1 MSTKDKLEEIA
12 AAMRARW
19 QASDLA
25 EAPQT
30 NPIVGEDVSAEGEP
44 INAGTAVAAPERES
58 QATIADQLLSPLVG
72 LDLDTAIRLRWALRD
87 IKAKR
92 TKLTPVS
99 PTDLGTL
106 IEMGLV
112 EYEMLVQE
120 EKNRQVAAA
129 IFTGLAAAGM
139 PTVLRRPV
147 TAATRRR
154 AVGLEHSTALQPL

>member
-1 MSTKDKLEEIA
+1 
-12 AAMRARW
+12 MRARW

-30 NPIVGEDVSAEGEP
+30 NRIVGEDVSTGGEP
-44 INAGTAVAAPERES
+44 IDAGTTVAAPERES

-99 PTDLGTL
+99 PTDLRAL
-106 IEMGLV
+106 VELGLV
-112 EYEMLVQE
+112 EMRDDV
-120 EKNRQVAAA
+120 
-129 IFTGLAAAGM
+129 
-139 PTVLRRPV
+139 PVLTNEAHRV
-147 TAATRRR
+147 
-154 AVGLEHSTALQPL
+154 LD